1 MTAAIGD
8 PPPSRQA
15 LFGIMLSLLAM
26 ALVTGAGLWWS
37 DTLTQQ
43 LWSDRLELQAA
54 VLLLLVMIATSICI
68 LCMPVP
74 SLRGWPPLAAIAT
87 VFCVATCGAGATLTA
102 GLIAA
107 CCFIAGHA
115 VFLAASVRGRID
127 PVLCTAVGLG
137 VISLLLVAVGL
148 SHVPMLPA
156 FWLVLITSTAL
167 LLSQQLRAQI
177 RASLPPPATPLAPWG
192 VARTACAALILFGLL
207 FYMAQAALPERFW
220 DPLAMHLL
228 IPTQVA
234 VFGHWGYDPNQF
246 AIAFFPL
253 GADYLFAFAYALGG
267 EPAAKL
273 INVLALLAILLLL
286 ADIVR
291 SFCGTKYAELGV
303 LLLLSVPVTLLC
315 TASTMVE
322 NVLCLLVLAAVRALL
337 LMEQMPQRLPLIA
350 LSVLLPAMA
359 AIKLHGA
366 VAAVPCVA
374 IALMRLRYRTVDRAD
389 WMPVAAVILVAGL
402 LGLSQYA
409 YAWHATGNP
418 VFPMMNELFRS
429 PLWPATAFEDT
440 RWQGHLTWDL
450 LYQMTFRSGAF
461 MESYSG
467 AIGFAFMALLLPG
480 IIATITVPR
489 SAPVVSLAVATV
501 YLSVVLP
508 QVQYIRYLYPIMPLL
523 LVPCMHGLAVLG
535 TRKWCSRV
543 GGAIAATAAILGL
556 FVLPS
561 GAWTLKAAD
570 LSAAYDLAARHALL
584 QNQVPTRLATETIN
598 AISIGLPRVIYGGEP
613 YGAFLRGTPIYTN
626 WYNRT
631 LQSALLG
638 AADTNAIAAVL
649 DQQRPDFVVAQ
660 PASTNPTERRIA
672 DYAERRGRRVAT
684 LGTVTLWQIAPQH

>member
-1 MTAAIGD
+1 VTAAIGD
-8 PPPSRQA
+8 PSPSRLT

-37 DTLTQQ
+37 DVLTQP
-43 LWSDRLELQAA
+43 LWSDQLELQTAM
-54 VLLLLVMIATSICI
+54 LLLLAAVATAVCI
-68 LCMPVP
+68 LGVPVG
-74 SLRGWPPLAAIAT
+74 SLRGWPGLATIAAMCSVAICGTGVLAT
-87 VFCVATCGAGATLTA
+87 

-115 VFLAASVRGRID
+115 VFLAAGVRGRVD
-127 PVLCTAVGLG
+127 PVFCAVVGLG
-137 VISLLLVAVGL
+137 VLMLLLVAAGL

-156 FWLVLITSTAL
+156 FWLVLIASAAL
-167 LLSQQLRAQI
+167 LLSQKLRAQI
-177 RASLPPPATPLAPWG
+177 RASLPHPATPIAPWG
-192 VARTACAALILFGLL
+192 VARTACAALIMFALL

-234 VFGHWGYDPNQF
+234 VFGHWGYDPTQF
-246 AIAFFPL
+246 AVAFFPL

-267 EPAAKL
+267 EAAAKL

-291 SFCGTKYAELGV
+291 SCCGTKYVELGT
-303 LLLLSVPVTLLC
+303 LLLLSMPVTLLC

-337 LMEQMPQRLPLIA
+337 LMEEMPQRLPLIA
-350 LSVLLPAMA
+350 LCVLLPAMA
-359 AIKLHGA
+359 AVKLHGA
-366 VAAVPCVA
+366 VAAVPCTA
-374 IALMRLRYRTVDRAD
+374 IALMRLHYRNLSRTD
-389 WMPVAAVILVAGL
+389 WVAVAVVALVAGV

-409 YAWHATGNP
+409 NAWYSTGNP

-429 PLWPATAFEDT
+429 PLWPATAFEDA

-450 LYQMTFRSGAF
+450 LYQMTFHSGAF
-461 MESYSG
+461 MECYPG

-480 IIATITVPR
+480 IGTTVVVPK
-489 SAPVVSLAVATV
+489 SAPVICLAVAAV
-501 YLSVVLP
+501 YLAVVLP
-508 QVQYIRYLYPIMPLL
+508 QVQYIRYMYPVMPLL
-523 LVPCMHGLAVLG
+523 LVPCTHGLAVLG
-535 TRKWCSRV
+535 TQEWCRRV
-543 GGAIAATAAILGL
+543 GGTIAAAVAILGM

-561 GAWTLKAAD
+561 GAWTLKEAD
-570 LSAAYDLAARHALL
+570 LRAAYDPVARHAML
-584 QNQVPTRLATETIN
+584 QEQVPTRLATETVN
-598 AISIGLPRVIYGGEP
+598 AISTGLPRVIYGGEP

-631 LQSALLG
+631 LQSALLD
-638 AADTNAIAAVL
+638 AADINAVTAVL

-660 PASTNPTERRIA
+660 PTSTDPTERRIA

-684 LGTVTLWQIAPQH
+684 IGTVTLWQIAPLH